1 MFLII
6 EGELLRNVHYY
17 TADKV
22 IIAFLG
28 SLKKSGKKFNGSVPW
43 LAANLGMSEL
53 NLKKRLKI
61 LQDLSIVI
69 KEPDGYTLF
78 KSNSITYS
86 LEVVYDNGKIF

>member
-1 MFLII
+1 MYLLI
-6 EGELLRNVHYY
+6 EAELLKNVHYM

-22 IIAFLG
+22 LVAFFG
-28 SLKKSGKKFNGSVPW
+28 SLKKAGKKFNGSLNW
-43 LAANLGMSEL
+43 LAANLGMTEL

-61 LQDLSIVI
+61 LMDLGIVI

-78 KSNSITYS
+78 KSTTITYA

>member
-6 EGELLRNVHYY
+6 ESELLKNVHYI

-22 IIAFLG
+22 IVAFLG
-28 SLKKSGKKFNGSVPW
+28 SLKKSGKKFNGSLPW
-43 LAANLGMSEL
+43 LATNLGMTEM

-61 LQDLSIVI
+61 LMDLSIVV

-78 KSNSITYS
+78 KSPIITYT
-86 LEVVYDNGKIF
+86 LEVVYDNGKVF